1 MVKTGPTGYCHHC
14 QLEKRYAPGPCAD
27 QQTRFHD
34 RSFALGHLWPWRIG
48 GVTFVQFRTLDHV
61 LKDIEE
67 PYGREPEQR
76 LSFRVVMGQPVAFKN
91 RLDPAVGQGSKDGIV
106 HRVT

>member
-1 MVKTGPTGYCHHC
+1 MC
-14 QLEKRYAPGPCAD
+14 
-27 QQTRFHD
+27 
-34 RSFALGHLWPWRIG
+34 RSANPFPRPEFALGHLRPWRMG
-48 GVTFVQFRTLDHV
+48 RVTLVLFRTLDHV

-67 PYGREPEQR
+67 LCGREPEQR